1 MRGGDR
7 GPWDAVIIGGGAA
20 GLLCAG
26 YAARRGLSVL
36 VAEGRERPA
45 RKILVTGKGR
55 CNLTNNCPPEEFLK
69 NVCSNPKFLYS
80 AIWGYP
86 PAGTMALFEELG
98 VPLKTERGNRVYPVS
113 DSARDIA
120 DALVR
125 FARDAGAVIVQAKA
139 AEILL
144 EEGAAVGIRSEAGE
158 EYRGKS
164 IVLCAGGMSY
174 PGTGSDGSGFRLA
187 RQAGHTIVPPR
198 GSLVPVLCAE
208 DCCGRMAGLSLK
220 NVTLTLREAGK
231 KKPLFRELGEMLFT
245 HQGVSG
251 PLVLSASALMRRPA
265 GEYRLFIDMKPA
277 LDPAQLDAR
286 ILRDFSDSPNRDL
299 GNVLGSLLPRVFI
312 LPALEAAEL
321 PPDRKVREVTR
332 EERRRLGEAVKDFP
346 LTPVALGPVEEAVVT
361 AGGVKVAEVDPK
373 TMASRL
379 VPGLY
384 FAGEVLDVDAR
395 TGGFNLQIAFAT
407 GYAAAMHLRGGPLL
421 G

>member
-1 MRGGDR
+1 MGGEGKGR
-7 GPWDAVIIGGGAA
+7 WDAIVIGGGAA

-55 CNLTNNCPPEEFLK
+55 CNLTNNCSPEDFLK

-86 PAGTMALFEELG
+86 PASTIALFEELG

-113 DSARDIA
+113 DSARSIA
-120 DALVR
+120 DALVG
-125 FARDAGAVIVQAKA
+125 FAKNSGAKILQAKV

-144 EEGAAVGIRSEAGE
+144 EEGRAVGVRSTGGEA
-158 EYRGKS
+158 YRGRN
-164 IVLCAGGMSY
+164 IVLAAGGMSY
-174 PGTGSDGSGFRLA
+174 PGTGSDGSGFALA
-187 RQAGHTIVPPR
+187 RQVGHTVTPLR
-198 GSLVPVLCAE
+198 GSLVPILCAG

-220 NVTLTLREAGK
+220 NVTLTLREEGK
-231 KKPLFRELGEMLFT
+231 KKPVFQELGEMLFT

-251 PLVLSASALMRRPA
+251 PLVLSASALMRKPA

-286 ILRDFSDSPNRDL
+286 LLRDFSESPNRDL
-299 GNVLGSLLPRVFI
+299 GNVLSSLLPRAFV

-332 EERRRLGEAVKDFP
+332 EERRRLGEMVKAFP
-346 LTPVALGPVEEAVVT
+346 LVPTALGPVEEAVVT
-361 AGGVKVAEVDPK
+361 AGGVKVSEVEPK

-407 GYAAAMHLRGGPLL
+407 GYAAAMHLE
-421 G
+421 

>member
-1 MRGGDR
+1 MGGEGKGR
-7 GPWDAVIIGGGAA
+7 WNAIVIGGGAA

-55 CNLTNNCPPEEFLK
+55 CNLTNNCSPEDFLK

-86 PAGTMALFEELG
+86 PASTMALFEELG

-113 DSARDIA
+113 DSARSIA
-120 DALVR
+120 DALVG
-125 FARDAGAVIVQAKA
+125 FAKNSGAKILQAKV

-144 EEGAAVGIRSEAGE
+144 EEGRAVGVRTTGGE
-158 EYRGKS
+158 EYRGRN
-164 IVLCAGGMSY
+164 IVLAAGGMSY
-174 PGTGSDGSGFRLA
+174 PGTGSDGSGFALA
-187 RQAGHTIVPPR
+187 RQAGHTITPLR
-198 GSLVPVLCAE
+198 GSLVPILCAG

-220 NVTLTLREAGK
+220 NVTLTLREEGK
-231 KKPLFRELGEMLFT
+231 KKPVFQELGEMLFT

-251 PLVLSASALMRRPA
+251 PLVLSASALMRKPA

-286 ILRDFSDSPNRDL
+286 LLRDFSESPNRDL
-299 GNVLGSLLPRVFI
+299 GNVLSSLLPRAFV

-332 EERRRLGEAVKDFP
+332 EERRRLGERVKAFP
-346 LTPVALGPVEEAVVT
+346 LVPTALGPVEEAVVT
-361 AGGVKVAEVDPK
+361 AGGVKVSEVDPK

-407 GYAAAMHLRGGPLL
+407 GYAAAMHLE
-421 G
+421 

>member
-1 MRGGDR
+1 MGGEGKGR
-7 GPWDAVIIGGGAA
+7 WDAIVIGGGAA

-55 CNLTNNCPPEEFLK
+55 CNLTNNCSPEDFLK

-80 AIWGYP
+80 AIGGYP
-86 PAGTMALFEELG
+86 PASTMALFEELG

-113 DSARDIA
+113 DSARSIA
-120 DALVR
+120 DALVG
-125 FARDAGAVIVQAKA
+125 FAKNSGAKILQAKV

-144 EEGAAVGIRSEAGE
+144 EEGRAVGVRTTGGE
-158 EYRGKS
+158 EYRGRN
-164 IVLCAGGMSY
+164 IVLAAGGMSY
-174 PGTGSDGSGFRLA
+174 PGTGSDGSGFALA
-187 RQAGHTIVPPR
+187 RQAGHTITPLR
-198 GSLVPVLCAE
+198 GSLVPILCAG

-220 NVTLTLREAGK
+220 NVTLTLREEGK
-231 KKPLFRELGEMLFT
+231 KKPVFQELGEMLFT

-251 PLVLSASALMRRPA
+251 PLVLSASALMRKPA

-286 ILRDFSDSPNRDL
+286 LLRDFSESPNRDL
-299 GNVLGSLLPRVFI
+299 GNVLSSLLPRAFV

-332 EERRRLGEAVKDFP
+332 EERRRLGERVKAFP
-346 LTPVALGPVEEAVVT
+346 LVPTALGPVEEAVAT
-361 AGGVKVAEVDPK
+361 AGGVKVSEVDPK

-407 GYAAAMHLRGGPLL
+407 GYAAAMHLE
-421 G
+421 

>member
-1 MRGGDR
+1 MGGEGKGR
-7 GPWDAVIIGGGAA
+7 WDAIVIGGGAA

-55 CNLTNNCPPEEFLK
+55 CNLTNNCSPEDFLK

-86 PAGTMALFEELG
+86 PASTMALFEELG

-113 DSARDIA
+113 DSARSIA
-120 DALVR
+120 DALVG
-125 FARDAGAVIVQAKA
+125 FAKNSGAKILQAKV

-144 EEGAAVGIRSEAGE
+144 EEGRAVGVRTTGGE
-158 EYRGKS
+158 EYRGRN
-164 IVLCAGGMSY
+164 IVLAAGGMSY
-174 PGTGSDGSGFRLA
+174 PGTGSDGSGFALA
-187 RQAGHTIVPPR
+187 RQEGHTITPLR
-198 GSLVPVLCAE
+198 GSLVPILCAG

-220 NVTLTLREAGK
+220 NVTLTLREEGK
-231 KKPLFRELGEMLFT
+231 KKPVFQELGEMLFT

-251 PLVLSASALMRRPA
+251 PLVLSASALMRKPA

-286 ILRDFSDSPNRDL
+286 LLRDFSESPNRDL
-299 GNVLGSLLPRVFI
+299 GNVLSSLLPRAFV

-332 EERRRLGEAVKDFP
+332 EERRRLGERVKAFP
-346 LTPVALGPVEEAVVT
+346 LVPTALGPVEEAVVT
-361 AGGVKVAEVDPK
+361 AGGVKVSEVDPK

-407 GYAAAMHLRGGPLL
+407 GYAAAIHLE
-421 G
+421 

>member
-1 MRGGDR
+1 MGGEGKGR
-7 GPWDAVIIGGGAA
+7 WDAIVIGGGAA

-55 CNLTNNCPPEEFLK
+55 CNLTNNCSPEDFLK

-86 PAGTMALFEELG
+86 PASTIALFEELG

-113 DSARDIA
+113 DSARSIA
-120 DALVR
+120 DALVG
-125 FARDAGAVIVQAKA
+125 FAKNSGAKILQAKV

-144 EEGAAVGIRSEAGE
+144 EEGRAVGVRSTGGEA
-158 EYRGKS
+158 YRGRN
-164 IVLCAGGMSY
+164 IVLAAGGMSY
-174 PGTGSDGSGFRLA
+174 PGTGSDGSGFALA
-187 RQAGHTIVPPR
+187 RQAGHTITPLR
-198 GSLVPVLCAE
+198 GSLVPILCAG

-220 NVTLTLREAGK
+220 NVTLTLREEGK
-231 KKPLFRELGEMLFT
+231 KKPVFQELGEMLFT

-251 PLVLSASALMRRPA
+251 PLVLSASALMRKPA

-286 ILRDFSDSPNRDL
+286 LLRDFSESPNRDL
-299 GNVLGSLLPRVFI
+299 GNVLSSLLPRAFV

-332 EERRRLGEAVKDFP
+332 EERRRLGERVKAFP
-346 LTPVALGPVEEAVVT
+346 LVPTALGPVEEAVVT
-361 AGGVKVAEVDPK
+361 AGGVKVSEVDPK

-407 GYAAAMHLRGGPLL
+407 GYAAAMHLE
-421 G
+421 